1 MQEQGPGCRDNRGL
15 CVSPERSQRHLHA
28 AVYRNGD
35 NGAVSTFNFFDAI
48 LSDAP
53 KVPTKV
59 SSRSFR
65 LAIEEALIHTYTR
78 QDLETVLAEE
88 LKLSW
93 AKTDH
98 QPAYSEYS
106 KRDVIKGYTEG
117 WDLPR
122 LVALARRMVVE
133 LEVTGG
139 HLDSLTALLAEYDRG
154 GGVGTPAKNLIF
166 AANGPKPE
174 LVLRDAV
181 SNDIEIVR
189 NGEYCL
195 VYDQPIPADGLTFS
209 NLIEWWR
216 KRQGFA
222 DTASARDIGL
232 DLHKRL
238 RASLGDNPVELR
250 VFDAYMARHK
260 DEKFDIPALIPQVY
274 LHFDPA
280 TQFARRTAG
289 QSGSPLAR
297 QRMDFLILF
306 SNRHRVVLEVDGKQ
320 HYANGDTA
328 SPTLYSD
335 MVAED
340 RRLKLSGYEVYR
352 FGGAELMKNGADKML
367 TEFFDKLAERMG

>member
-1 MQEQGPGCRDNRGL
+1 M
-15 CVSPERSQRHLHA
+15 SPARSQRHLHA
-28 AVYRNGD
+28 AVDLNGD
-35 NGAVSTFNFFDAI
+35 NDVVSTFNFFDAI
-48 LSDAP
+48 PSGAP
-53 KVPTKV
+53 KVPAKV

-65 LAIEEALIHTYTR
+65 LAIEEALIHTYKR
-78 QDLETVLAEE
+78 RDLETVLAEE
-88 LKLSW
+88 LKLPWS
-93 AKTDH
+93 KIDH
-98 QPAYSEYS
+98 LPTYEEYS
-106 KRDVIKGYTEG
+106 KREVINGYIES
-117 WDLPR
+117 WELPR

-133 LEVTGG
+133 LEVAGAL
-139 HLDSLTALLAEYDRG
+139 LDSLTALLAEYDRG

-181 SNDIEIVR
+181 NNDIEIVS
-189 NGEYCL
+189 NGEFCL

-222 DTASARDIGL
+222 DTVLARDVGL
-232 DLHKRL
+232 NLHDRL

-250 VFDAYMARHK
+250 VFDVYMARHK
-260 DEKFDIPALIPQVY
+260 DERFDIPALIPQVY
-274 LHFDPA
+274 LHFDPS
-280 TQFARRTAG
+280 TQLARRTAG

-306 SNRHRVVLEVDGKQ
+306 SSRHRVVLEVDGKQ
-320 HYANGDTA
+320 HYATGDTA
-328 SPTLYSD
+328 SPALYSE

-367 TEFFDKLAERMG
+367 AEFFDQLAERMS

>member
-1 MQEQGPGCRDNRGL
+1 MSNFGL
-15 CVSPERSQRHLHA
+15 
-28 AVYRNGD
+28 
-35 NGAVSTFNFFDAI
+35 FDAF
-48 LSDAP
+48 LSGAP
-53 KVPTKV
+53 KVPVKV
-59 SSRSFR
+59 SSRAFR

-88 LKLSW
+88 LKLPW
-93 AKTDH
+93 PRTEH
-98 QPAYSEYS
+98 QPTDDEYT

-122 LVALARRMVVE
+122 LVALARRVVAD

-139 HLDSLTALLAEYDRG
+139 LLDDLTALLAEYDRG

-181 SNDIEIVR
+181 NNDIEITR
-189 NGEYCL
+189 NGEFCL
-195 VYDQPIPADGLTFS
+195 VYDQTIPADGLTYS
-209 NLIEWWR
+209 HLIEWWR
-216 KRQGFA
+216 ERQGFE
-222 DTASARDIGL
+222 DNTPVREVGL

-238 RASLGDNPVELR
+238 RASLGENPVELR
-250 VFDAYMARHK
+250 VFDAYAARYK
-260 DEKFDIPALIPQVY
+260 DNGFDIPALIPQVY

-280 TQFARRTAG
+280 TQLARRTAG

-306 SNRHRVVLEVDGKQ
+306 SSRHRVVLEVDGKQ
-320 HYANGDTA
+320 HYAKGDIA
-328 SPTLYSD
+328 SPALYSE

-340 RRLKLSGYEVYR
+340 RRLRLSGYEVYR
-352 FGGAELMKNGADKML
+352 FGGAELMEDGADKML
-367 TEFFDKLAERMG
+367 ADFFDQLAVRMR